1 MPAAPVHVSRT
12 PTARDFEVEVLRG
25 LEEFVEQELRFQ
37 LRASAVIG
45 RAHNGR
51 IPVRYSGDPRRLMS
65 LRSAVA
71 VHSVHGFRVFR
82 PKALLG
88 HENFEYLLGALREV
102 ISLNPS
108 TVFKSFRISAA
119 GSDSTVFDRL
129 KAGIADA
136 LTLDYSK
143 GPAQIQVA
151 VRRPPDGSDGWQVL
165 VRLTPRPA
173 AARPWRVRDYPGALN
188 ATIANV
194 MVRLARPS
202 GGNNFL
208 NLCCGS
214 GTLLAERLDYA
225 PAELAA
231 GIDNSRHAIQ
241 CANDNLRAAGYGN
254 RSLLLRGDAGHAPF
268 PQASIHEIVA
278 DLPYGMLVDT
288 KGQIDHLYAA
298 ALSEASRIAAPG
310 ASFVAIT
317 VRKKLF
323 ESALGSVKEHWKSVR
338 ALRVIVPSVAGD
350 ISPTIYCLQRTR

>member
-1 MPAAPVHVSRT
+1 
-12 PTARDFEVEVLRG
+12 
-25 LEEFVEQELRFQ
+25 
-37 LRASAVIG
+37 
-45 RAHNGR
+45 
-51 IPVRYSGDPRRLMS
+51 MS
-65 LRSAVA
+65 LRSVIA
-71 VHSVHGFRVFR
+71 VHSVHGFTVAR

-102 ISLNPS
+102 IFLNPS

-129 KAGIADA
+129 KAGMADA
-136 LTLDYSK
+136 LVLDYSQD
-143 GPAQIQVA
+143 PAQLQVA

-165 VRLTPRPA
+165 VRLTPKPV
-173 AARPWRVRDYPGALN
+173 AARSWRVRDYPGALN

-194 MVRLARPS
+194 MVRLASSS

-225 PAELAA
+225 PTALAA
-231 GIDNSRHAIQ
+231 GIDNSPHALQ
-241 CANDNLRAAGYGN
+241 CANDNLLAAGYGN
-254 RSLLLRGDAGHAPF
+254 RGLLLRGDAGHAPF
-268 PQASIHEIVA
+268 PRASIHEIVA
-278 DLPYGMLVDT
+278 DLPYGMLVDA
-288 KGQIDHLYAA
+288 KGHIDHLYAA

-323 ESALGSVKEHWKSVR
+323 ESALGSVREQWKR
-338 ALRVIVPSVAGD
+338 IREFQVIVPSAAGD
-350 ISPTIYCLQRTR
+350 ISPTVYCLQRIR